1 MITASVRKLGPSGG
15 RVLVQVVSVAGF
27 TVVVAV
33 IYLVVVLG
41 IGAVPRNF
49 ADREIP
55 GLSMLAAAAAAAGY
69 LPARDWLVS
78 YAMRPVYGA
87 APASTQHRY
96 KAAMASCT
104 WLTGSAPSEA
114 VFGGSPGL
122 GKEPGSADPSR
133 CCDRPAAL
141 FSHRRRSR
149 SAPNRSLCTYSAAP
163 LDTAADGRSLTSGVE
178 HKMTTTSGCADTIR
192 RVASMPLISGM
203 LMSISTRAG

>member
-78 YAMRPVYGA
+78 YAMRLVYGA
-87 APASTQHRY
+87 GPASTQHGY
-96 KAAMASCT
+96 KAAMAS
-104 WLTGSAPSEA
+104 
-114 VFGGSPGL
+114 
-122 GKEPGSADPSR
+122 
-133 CCDRPAAL
+133 
-141 FSHRRRSR
+141 
-149 SAPNRSLCTYSAAP
+149 
-163 LDTAADGRSLTSGVE
+163 
-178 HKMTTTSGCADTIR
+178 
-192 RVASMPLISGM
+192 
-203 LMSISTRAG
+203 